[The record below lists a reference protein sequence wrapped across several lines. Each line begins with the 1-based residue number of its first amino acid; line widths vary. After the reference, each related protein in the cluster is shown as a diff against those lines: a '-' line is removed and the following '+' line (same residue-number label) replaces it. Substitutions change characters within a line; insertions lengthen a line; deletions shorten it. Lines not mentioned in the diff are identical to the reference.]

1 MVGCFSIRCA
11 ALTVRVFHQ
20 ILELARVETV
30 LFSFEGAGSHV
41 PFSDRGEFL
50 NEIHPN
56 AKDGQRE
63 SVDTSIL
70 ENCIEKN
77 FHVPNMKSGPPA
89 EGGCNFE

>member
-1 MVGCFSIRCA
+1 MVGCFQHPLRGPHREGLSLTARVRSSTRLYCSA
-11 ALTVRVFHQ
+11 LRAPALTFRSR
-20 ILELARVETV
+20 I
-30 LFSFEGAGSHV
+30 SMDDAGTEV
-41 PFSDRGEFL
+41 
-50 NEIHPN
+50 
-56 AKDGQRE
+56 RE